1 MWAQKLSG
9 PSGRCAS
16 PAIAPV
22 PSRRGFLLPATESR
36 TLAAAH
42 MRRMETRN
50 DPKTRFASDTA
61 GHQMTVLLDQGL
73 YRHLR
78 FARPDS
84 SICWFELITTPN
96 LLTINGDM
104 GTFMFS
110 RLEDMF
116 RFFQRADGDINPS
129 YWGEKIHASS
139 DPVSIYSA
147 KVFTDT
153 IRDAAIDQL
162 DDVDE
167 SLHGEA
173 LAALEEEVLSYA
185 PAGEQEA
192 RNALDRFGH
201 ELLEFSDTWEYDFT
215 DYSFRY
221 LWNLYAIVHGIARY
235 RALSGQAAESTAE
248 AA

>member
-1 MWAQKLSG
+1 
-9 PSGRCAS
+9 
-16 PAIAPV
+16 
-22 PSRRGFLLPATESR
+22 
-36 TLAAAH
+36 
-42 MRRMETRN
+42 METLN
-50 DPKTRFASDTA
+50 NAKTRFATDTA
-61 GHQMTVLLDQGL
+61 EHQMTVLLDQGL
-73 YRHLR
+73 YRHVR
-78 FARPDS
+78 FARPGS
-84 SICWFELITTPN
+84 SIGWFELITTPN

-116 RFFQRADGDINPS
+116 RFFQRADGSISPD

-139 DPVSIYSA
+139 DPASVYSA

-162 DDVDE
+162 DDFDE
-167 SLHGEA
+167 ERHGEA

-185 PAGEQEA
+185 AAGEEEA
-192 RNALDRFGH
+192 RSALDRFGH
-201 ELLEFSDTWEYDFT
+201 DLIEFSDTWEYNFT

-221 LWNLYAIVHGIARY
+221 LWNLYAIVYGIAQY
-235 RALSGQAAESTAE
+235 QAWSSQAAERAAE